1 MSSPETPVRQ
11 PPALDFAFE
20 IEIELTK
27 RYRYGPTFWGA
38 ERGFVGVES
47 GVVRGPRLNGIVI
60 PHSGGDWPTIRS
72 DHTVKFEARYL
83 IEADD
88 GTIIELQ
95 NRGVRYGNKE
105 VLARLQNYE
114 AVDPAAYYAGASPV
128 FDAPEGPHEW
138 LCRTMFVG
146 KIDRRADRAVFSY
159 WAVL

>member
-83 IEADD
+83 IQADD

-95 NRGVRYGNKE
+95 NRGVRYGNKD
-105 VLARLQNYE
+105 VLAKLQNYE
-114 AVDPAAYYAGASPV
+114 AVDPAAYYGR
-128 FDAPEGPHEW
+128 
-138 LCRTMFVG
+138 CC
-146 KIDRRADRAVFSY
+146 DRAAIHQRHESP
-159 WAVL
+159 AARRHDEQRPGRARGQ